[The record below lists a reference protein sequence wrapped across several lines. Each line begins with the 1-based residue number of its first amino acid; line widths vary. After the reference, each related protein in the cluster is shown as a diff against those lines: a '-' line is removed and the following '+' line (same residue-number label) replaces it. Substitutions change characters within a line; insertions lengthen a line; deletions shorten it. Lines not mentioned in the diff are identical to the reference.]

1 MERGREEAVMVD
13 AITKPADDIRSFGTI
28 KVRTSG
34 ELVPVTEVELGQG
47 DSIFFEHHILLWKDP
62 TVSITAKVMKGVGKR
77 MLAGLPIYVT
87 EAHGPGRIG
96 FSRDAPGQVIFIEVK
111 QGMQIH
117 VREHQFLFST
127 SGINYSFFRV
137 KGISN
142 LLYGGTGMFID
153 VFDGSG
159 LLAIHGYGNIFT
171 RNLAS
176 GEAIDVEP
184 GGFLYKDASV
194 KMETHS
200 LGLKTGLFGG
210 MTLMINRFS
219 GPGVIGIQSMPF
231 HLQTGE

>member
-1 MERGREEAVMVD
+1 MVD

-34 ELVPVTEVELGQG
+34 ELVPVTEVELGQS

-210 MTLMINRFS
+210 MTLMVNRFS